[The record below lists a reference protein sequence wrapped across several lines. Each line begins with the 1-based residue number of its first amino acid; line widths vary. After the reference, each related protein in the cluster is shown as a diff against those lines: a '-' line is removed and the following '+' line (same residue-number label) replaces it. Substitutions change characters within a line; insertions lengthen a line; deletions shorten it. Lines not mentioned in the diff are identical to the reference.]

1 MKTCIDERLAED
13 ASINPVALFGIICK
27 KISRLTL
34 DGPPPLVSQVQ
45 SHTKK
50 WLALPRST
58 FLMCW
63 FHVCQN
69 VKDRSKGKLERVTID
84 MIFRDLN
91 NLHYARNEDEYLRRR
106 S

>member
-1 MKTCIDERLAED
+1 
-13 ASINPVALFGIICK
+13 
-27 KISRLTL
+27 
-34 DGPPPLVSQVQ
+34 
-45 SHTKK
+45 
-50 WLALPRST
+50 
-58 FLMCW
+58 MCW

-106 S
+106 SFILASWRAVSAFCDPFRKIADHTISQWVLHPRFSMWQAFHTPPGYAATKNPL